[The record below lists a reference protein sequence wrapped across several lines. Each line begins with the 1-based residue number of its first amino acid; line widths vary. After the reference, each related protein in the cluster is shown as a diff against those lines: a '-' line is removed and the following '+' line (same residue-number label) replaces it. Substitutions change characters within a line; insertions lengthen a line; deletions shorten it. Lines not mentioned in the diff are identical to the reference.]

1 MEERKDPNVLE
12 DGELDPVA
20 GGVMR
25 TVNTKMAV
33 DAVVRSG
40 PGTQYPQ
47 AGTLSN
53 GTQVNT
59 TANSSYNALDGRTW
73 YEINYPMYGWMA
85 GSLLGYY

>member
-1 MEERKDPNVLE
+1 MDKNTLNSEELNGVS
-12 DGELDPVA
+12 

-25 TVNTKMAV
+25 TVNTGRPI

-40 PGTQYPQ
+40 PGLEYPQ
-47 AGTLSN
+47 IGSLTN
-53 GTQVNT
+53 NTQVNT
-59 TANSSYNALDGRTW
+59 TGNNSYNAMDGRTW